1 MGRIL
6 RGKDA
11 VNGETS
17 QIPKLTVVSD
27 LSTLPD
33 EELMMRYR
41 DGDRPAFD
49 ILVRRHRNRL
59 INFLFR
65 MTSNRQLA
73 EEVQAET
80 WLKMHR
86 AASRYEPRAKFT
98 TFLFTAAYRQCLTT
112 LDSKAHKVK
121 AATVDVSVQD
131 LSPRLLS
138 AGAPPTA
145 PNPER
150 QAILDEQIRRLHE
163 EVSEL
168 PEAHRA
174 AFLLYY
180 VEGLSCMRVGEVLGL
195 TSKEVKGR
203 LAYARRLLRERVVA

>member
-1 MGRIL
+1 
-6 RGKDA
+6 

-17 QIPKLTVVSD
+17 PIRKLSVVAD
-27 LSTLPD
+27 LSALGD

-49 ILVRRHRNRL
+49 ILVRRHRKRL
-59 INFLFR
+59 INFLYR
-65 MTSNRQLA
+65 MTSNLQMA
-73 EEVQAET
+73 EEVQADT

-112 LDSKAHKVK
+112 LESKAHKVK
-121 AATVDVSVQD
+121 AATVDVRVQD
-131 LSPRLLS
+131 LSDR
-138 AGAPPTA
+138 AGAVGTAPPA

-150 QAILDEQIRRLHE
+150 QAILDEQIHRLQR
-163 EVSEL
+163 EVSDL

-180 VEGLSCMRVGEVLGL
+180 VEGLSCKRVGEVLGL